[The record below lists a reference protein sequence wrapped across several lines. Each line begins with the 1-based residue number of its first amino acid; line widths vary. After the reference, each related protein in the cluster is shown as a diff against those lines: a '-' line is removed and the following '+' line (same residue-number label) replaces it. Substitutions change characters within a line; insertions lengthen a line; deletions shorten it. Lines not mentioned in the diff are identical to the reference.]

1 MRGRH
6 CRHRRGGCARK
17 RCRLAWRF
25 GIFDWSATR
34 VLLVFVTIVRPVC
47 WRCCQKRGRLA
58 WRFATAKGRRQRKY
72 RAAEGATASR
82 TSADGGLSE
91 PAWDSDSW
99 GGGRAGAGDSFAAG
113 RQVTPRR
120 FDRRASLTFGVLS
133 GASDPGVVSSR
144 VGGDRRIAETPKRR
158 GAKARGNGA
167 YPIMGRFSPPGEP
180 KLWRG
185 RRGFF
190 LPSR

>member
-1 MRGRH
+1 MRGRRR
-6 CRHRRGGCARK
+6 RHRRGVCARK

-99 GGGRAGAGDSFAAG
+99 GGGEGRGGRFIRGGAVSNAPPI
-113 RQVTPRR
+113 RSTR
-120 FDRRASLTFGVLS
+120 FSYFWRLV
-133 GASDPGVVSSR
+133 
-144 VGGDRRIAETPKRR
+144 RRIRSGRGFESGRGGSPNRR
-158 GAKARGNGA
+158 NAKAEGSKGA
-167 YPIMGRFSPPGEP
+167 RERSVSHYGALFPA
-180 KLWRG
+180 W
-185 RRGFF
+185 
-190 LPSR
+190 